1 MKSEANEF
9 INRPLDVKYLLDERR
24 DKSDPSFQLN
34 LQQVG
39 VIGQSL
45 GATQR

>member
-1 MKSEANEF
+1 M
-9 INRPLDVKYLLDERR
+9 
-24 DKSDPSFQLN
+24 SDPSFQLN

-45 GATQR
+45 GATQRKLAGASFNEEQPKRL